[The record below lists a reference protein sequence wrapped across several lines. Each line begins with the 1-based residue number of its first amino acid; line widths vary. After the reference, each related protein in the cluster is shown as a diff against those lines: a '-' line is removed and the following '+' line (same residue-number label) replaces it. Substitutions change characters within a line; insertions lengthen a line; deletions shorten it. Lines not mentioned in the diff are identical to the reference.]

1 LFFDSKKVVTLA
13 KTNAIGEIME
23 IIIYVDDMN
32 GQVSFYRD
40 KLGFKVKTPHE
51 STDYSNEFWVELD
64 TGSCS
69 LALHAGGKRRFGTDA
84 PKFVFRVSDILAARQ
99 SLIDQEVEM
108 GEIRSAA
115 PGIWVCDGVDPEGN
129 KFSIE
134 SHE

>member
-1 LFFDSKKVVTLA
+1 M
-13 KTNAIGEIME
+13 TNAIGEIME
-23 IIIYVDDMN
+23 IILYVEDMN

-40 KLGFKVKTPHE
+40 KLGFKVKTSQE

-69 LALHAGGKRRFGTDA
+69 LALHAGGKCRFGADA

-99 SLIDQEVEM
+99 SLIDQEVKM

-129 KFSIE
+129 KFSIK